1 VAKEHAQ
8 VVKFTTRWVEGIRA
22 LLRAWEL
29 GKQAGDDQR
38 QLLQQRLAE
47 EKYEGNT
54 DFSWKCGILQA
65 HSANEAHSVKQKE
78 ALMEAEGE
86 GDGAGQVS
94 AAGQVSDKAGSPAQ
108 VCRTCTFA
116 TLITLLCDI
125 NV

>member
-29 GKQAGDDQR
+29 GRQAGDDQR
-38 QLLQQRLAE
+38 QLLQQRLAD

-54 DFSWKCGILQA
+54 ELSWKCGILQA
-65 HSANEAHSVKQKE
+65 HSKKQKE
-78 ALMEAEGE
+78 AGKEAEGE
-86 GDGAGQVS
+86 GDGGP
-94 AAGQVSDKAGSPAQ
+94 AAGQVSEHASPAQ

>member
-1 VAKEHAQ
+1 M
-8 VVKFTTRWVEGIRA
+8 KFTTRWVEGIRA

-65 HSANEAHSVKQKE
+65 HSANEAHSAKQKE
-78 ALMEAEGE
+78 ARMEAEGE
-86 GDGAGQVS
+86 GEGGP
-94 AAGQVSDKAGSPAQ
+94 AAGQVPDKAGSAQ
-108 VCRTCTFA
+108 VCRSCTFA
-116 TLITLLCDI
+116 TIITLLFDI

>member
-1 VAKEHAQ
+1 M
-8 VVKFTTRWVEGIRA
+8 VKFTTRWVEGIRA

-78 ALMEAEGE
+78 ARKEAKRMEKLRRKQLKKEM
-86 GDGAGQVS
+86 
-94 AAGQVSDKAGSPAQ
+94 KADRRSG
-108 VCRTCTFA
+108 
-116 TLITLLCDI
+116 
-125 NV
+125 

>member
-1 VAKEHAQ
+1 MAKEHAQ

-29 GKQAGDDQR
+29 GRQAGDDQR

-54 DFSWKCGILQA
+54 EFSWKCGILQA
-65 HSANEAHSVKQKE
+65 HSANEAHSKKQKE
-78 ALMEAEGE
+78 ARKEAEGE
-86 GDGAGQVS
+86 GDGGP
-94 AAGQVSDKAGSPAQ
+94 AAGQVSDKASPAQ